1 MSSIP
6 TVTDAEVQAAAAVL
20 ASSGL
25 VSSLDPDETH
35 QVLRAA
41 LTAAA
46 KARPARLVRADGAV
60 LQIGTAFSTGRA
72 LWRCTD
78 IGTRSITAMRID
90 RVVTPRPRG
99 EHETWATDQLAAD
112 PRKLPSWVNGPPYAL
127 AEFSFDEQ
135 DIETL
140 EIVPR
145 EKVAVWD
152 PPR

>member
-1 MSSIP
+1 MSSLP
-6 TVTDAEVQAAAAVL
+6 TVTDTELQAALAVL
-20 ASSGL
+20 TSSGL
-25 VSSLDPDETH
+25 VLPLDPEEMRRIAH
-35 QVLRAA
+35 AA
-41 LTAAA
+41 LIAAA
-46 KARPARLVRADGAV
+46 EVRPCRLVRADGAV
-60 LQIGTAFSTGRA
+60 FQIGSAFSTGRA

-99 EHETWATDQLAAD
+99 EQETWATDQVATD
-112 PRKLPSWVNGPPYAL
+112 PRKLPSWTNGPPYAL

-140 EIVPR
+140 EPVPR

-152 PPR
+152 PSP